1 MVARAEQR
9 RLVWSG
15 KLRRTTGGL
24 TRDDLMLNRSGRI
37 VSKRKSQA
45 ASKVNNLGTWLRV
58 SGQGF
63 KEVPS
68 NAKKGTNGKGA
79 KPAAKP
85 AAKKVAKV
93 PKKVAP
99 KKVAPKKVAPKKVAP
114 KAQKKKKL
122 DSKKTT
128 VALKKKAEAK
138 ARANT
143 KAGYPLS
150 KTKAPEVVAAKASKA
165 AAASDFDV
173 DPFFTMD
180 TDFFN

>member
-1 MVARAEQR
+1 
-9 RLVWSG
+9 
-15 KLRRTTGGL
+15 
-24 TRDDLMLNRSGRI
+24 
-37 VSKRKSQA
+37 
-45 ASKVNNLGTWLRV
+45 
-58 SGQGF
+58 
-63 KEVPS
+63 
-68 NAKKGTNGKGA
+68 
-79 KPAAKP
+79 
-85 AAKKVAKV
+85 VAKV

-122 DSKKTT
+122 DSKKT
-128 VALKKKAEAK
+128 VVVLKKKAEAK

-173 DPFFTMD
+173 DSFFTMD
-180 TDFFN
+180 MDF